1 MAKENYNPKKEGTMK
16 LRILGIIILL
26 AGIASIFFS
35 NYITTQ
41 INEGKIKIEKGQK
54 TVDQSN
60 SLFSLNPYSKQ
71 VGQGMTSSAQKKID
85 EGKNEVARYEQI
97 ASTLQIFGIAG
108 IVVGAGVTLFS
119 FFSSRK
125 NRG

>member
-1 MAKENYNPKKEGTMK
+1 MK

-26 AGIASIFFS
+26 AGIVSICFS
-35 NYITTQ
+35 HYITTQ
-41 INEGKIKIEKGQK
+41 IKEGKIKIDKGQK
-54 TVDQSN
+54 TVDQSS

-119 FFSSRK
+119 FFGSRK
-125 NRG
+125 NHG